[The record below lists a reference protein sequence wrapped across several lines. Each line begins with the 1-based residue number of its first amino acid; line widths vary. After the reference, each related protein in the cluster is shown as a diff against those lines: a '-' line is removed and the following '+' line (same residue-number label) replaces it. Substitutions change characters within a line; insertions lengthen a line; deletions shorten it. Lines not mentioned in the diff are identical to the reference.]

1 MPGQLDIARTNMKQ
15 VVLKK
20 VDGRVSL
27 DTDLGYLFSTLRNG
41 TYILTVKKAAEKR
54 TIAQNDL
61 MWMWCSCI
69 ENETGTPKMDV
80 YQHYCRKFLSKPDPM
95 GAGYI
100 NNTTSNLNTKQMQE
114 FLTKLQ
120 ADAAQELGIT
130 LPVPEDKYFE
140 AFYQQYKF

>member
-54 TIAQNDL
+54 TIAQNEL

-69 ENETGTPKMDV
+69 AV
-80 YQHYCRKFLSKPDPM
+80 S
-95 GAGYI
+95 
-100 NNTTSNLNTKQMQE
+100 
-114 FLTKLQ
+114 
-120 ADAAQELGIT
+120 
-130 LPVPEDKYFE
+130 
-140 AFYQQYKF
+140 